1 MVRFYSRDEKVLH
14 LREFIDALEAL
25 LLICVQNWQRRHCG
39 TLARLEHMHFS
50 FAVHMSRH
58 LVIGV
63 AALVVLALRGSPAEA
78 QRIAPVGLV
87 VQAARSLPSIDIG
100 KPALRVSQES
110 AGGSDRR
117 RHAVVGGIVGM
128 SVGVALGYS
137 LARVGH
143 RAYCEGVAQC
153 AEYPRRGIAAAT
165 WTGGVIGVAIGA
177 TIGWT
182 RG

>member
-1 MVRFYSRDEKVLH
+1 MTGRGSLAPWAPPARLVRVGLYRVSTSESFTGK
-14 LREFIDALEAL
+14 
-25 LLICVQNWQRRHCG
+25 HCG
-39 TLARLEHMHFS
+39 TLVKLELNHFPLP
-50 FAVHMSRH
+50 VRMSRH
-58 LVIGV
+58 LFIGV
-63 AALVVLALRGSPAEA
+63 AALVVLASRSSPAEA
-78 QRIAPVGLV
+78 QRIAPVALV
-87 VQAARSLPSIDIG
+87 GHAARSLPQIDNG
-100 KPALRVSQES
+100 VRALRVGEQS
-110 AGGSDRR
+110 AVGSDRR

-137 LARVGH
+137 LARLGH

-165 WTGGVIGVAIGA
+165 WTGGVIGAAIGA